1 MITSQSKTTFD
12 IILIITNLCTFFFI
26 LLKGLIKIYNDKK
39 INYLKVFCETYNHY
53 ENEFVLYLN
62 IVSEKTININNI
74 FLTLNNNNKIN
85 PVRFRYELT
94 KGIDYTNISIDKSFP
109 LFKSSFYLQPFV
121 VTKVSIV
128 FKNIKLRNF
137 KEINNEIN
145 LNIDLLFTTKKIKL
159 KSLLQNSQPL
169 KKYLK
174 EYYVEELIND
184 EDIDDEYRGLKSD
197 ID

>member
-1 MITSQSKTTFD
+1 MISFQSKTTFD

-26 LLKGLIKIYNDKK
+26 LIKGLIKIYNDKK

-53 ENEFVLYLN
+53 DKGFILYLN
-62 IVSEKTININNI
+62 IVSEKPININNI
-74 FLTLNNNNKIN
+74 FLTLNNNKIN
-85 PVRFRYELT
+85 PVRFRNEAT
-94 KGIDYTNISIDKSFP
+94 RGIDYTNISIDKSFP

-121 VTKVSIV
+121 VTKVSII
-128 FKNIKLRNF
+128 FKNIKLKNF
-137 KEINNEIN
+137 EEINNEIN

-159 KSLLQNSQPL
+159 KSLLKNSQPL

-184 EDIDDEYRGLKSD
+184 EDIDDEYRGIKSD

>member
-74 FLTLNNNNKIN
+74 FLTLNNNKIN

-94 KGIDYTNISIDKSFP
+94 KGIDYTNISIDKIFP

-145 LNIDLLFTTKKIKL
+145 LNIDLLFTTKKIKF

-184 EDIDDEYRGLKSD
+184 KDIDDEYRGLKSD

>member
-26 LLKGLIKIYNDKK
+26 LIKGLIKIYNDKK

-53 ENEFVLYLN
+53 DKGFILYLN
-62 IVSEKTININNI
+62 IVSEKPININNI
-74 FLTLNNNNKIN
+74 FLTLNNNKIN
-85 PVRFRYELT
+85 PVRFRNEAT
-94 KGIDYTNISIDKSFP
+94 RGIDYTNISIDKSFP

-121 VTKVSIV
+121 VTKVSII
-128 FKNIKLRNF
+128 FKNIKLKNF
-137 KEINNEIN
+137 EEINNEIN

-159 KSLLQNSQPL
+159 KSLLKNSQPL

-184 EDIDDEYRGLKSD
+184 EDIDDEYRGIKSD